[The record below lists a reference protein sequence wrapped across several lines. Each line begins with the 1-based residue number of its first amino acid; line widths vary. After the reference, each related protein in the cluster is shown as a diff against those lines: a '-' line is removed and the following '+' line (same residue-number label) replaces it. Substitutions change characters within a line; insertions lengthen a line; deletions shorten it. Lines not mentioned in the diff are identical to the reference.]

1 MVKSANLHLLYH
13 TTYILF
19 YYIFHQT
26 GKSHRSA
33 YTVSDVLSFLRF
45 SKNMMI
51 DAPIMIT

>member
-1 MVKSANLHLLYH
+1 MLIIPYHLYS
-13 TTYILF
+13 IP
-19 YYIFHQT
+19 YYMFHQT